1 MTDIQNDSPL
11 SQGQILSQSLL
22 AIDQFYLELDN
33 LLELLKNKLAIH
45 QNASRKGFNFRF
57 ENTSACTGQAAQDT
71 FI

>member
-33 LLELLKNKLAIH
+33 LLGSVEHLN
-45 QNASRKGFNFRF
+45 
-57 ENTSACTGQAAQDT
+57 E
-71 FI
+71 